1 MSVALEGD
9 ATRSG
14 TYEMRMS
21 RPATRIEQPTI
32 SASHGSSPPPSF
44 KYGTFKRLFD
54 RAYNEWYRSGSINEE
69 LAEKVTSQSISVEDF
84 QKLTTGRQLA
94 RYIALID
101 RKIRFD
107 ELPKKPHGELAHFL
121 AMILSRQFDE
131 GAIGAI
137 LVGCSD
143 NGMIFFSQ

>member
-1 MSVALEGD
+1 M
-9 ATRSG
+9 
-14 TYEMRMS
+14 
-21 RPATRIEQPTI
+21 
-32 SASHGSSPPPSF
+32 
-44 KYGTFKRLFD
+44 FKRLFD
-54 RAYNEWYRSGSINEE
+54 RAYNQWHRNGVINEE

-107 ELPKKPHGELAHFL
+107 ELPEKPHGELTHFL

-131 GAIGAI
+131 GAIGAV

-143 NGMIFFSQ
+143 HGMIFFFTVSSSS